1 MKNQTKIII
10 SSLIILSLL
19 ICVFVGIKRVNVESD
34 YKDIQIAIRYNDI
47 LNIAKQTNEPI
58 ENVLKKFKDLGANA
72 LFVRENTVIPAA
84 GSDFMNFKEQGRA
97 TVYEGYELEKYTQIA
112 KILNVLTSISKLTTK
127 RLLI

>member
-19 ICVFVGIKRVNVESD
+19 ICVFVGVKRVNVESE

-58 ENVLKKFKDLGANA
+58 ENVLKKFK
-72 LFVRENTVIPAA
+72 E
-84 GSDFMNFKEQGRA
+84 
-97 TVYEGYELEKYTQIA
+97 
-112 KILNVLTSISKLTTK
+112 
-127 RLLI
+127 